1 MLWGGKMSVYKRSRL
16 NKLCSIAAAI
26 VLLVSVLLCIF
37 VCNLFVHIEEMSR
50 TECRLAAEKI
60 INSAVKEA
68 VAFSAVQELITENR
82 DKNGAIQSI
91 SLERTGANK
100 LSALISDAVTEK
112 LEQTKSIPIPVGTLS
127 GISFLSGR
135 GFDISLYLSCAGSV
149 TADITSEFVSCGINQ
164 SKYRVSI
171 RICVTLCAVLPA
183 GSITID
189 VAHDFVLGERI
200 IVGSVPQAYFSS

>member
-1 MLWGGKMSVYKRSRL
+1 MSVYKRSRL

-135 GFDISLYLSCAGSV
+135 GFDISLYLSCHVVLKAGRIKDRCCRLLLKFCRIFIGRLWLSHCKRGEKS
-149 TADITSEFVSCGINQ
+149 ANQ
-164 SKYRVSI
+164 DRSK
-171 RICVTLCAVLPA
+171 
-183 GSITID
+183 
-189 VAHDFVLGERI
+189 
-200 IVGSVPQAYFSS
+200 